1 MIVGSIHV
9 QSSVNNRQQHC
20 ISHCHYSL
28 HQVQITGIFVRTK
41 EKKENNVID
50 RKLSTPHTHSF
61 QLYIFMLPVNV
72 VSSNMSVHLS
82 IFYLWNV
89 KRRNRWEFAT
99 TSVLLKRTYRE
110 MLFELFW
117 DFIIL
122 QKILWS
128 RQLNT
133 MIQLPPIFSDLWQLQ
148 KFSWL
153 KLRGKLFIVWMTLGS
168 KKVTN

>member
-1 MIVGSIHV
+1 M
-9 QSSVNNRQQHC
+9 
-20 ISHCHYSL
+20 
-28 HQVQITGIFVRTK
+28 
-41 EKKENNVID
+41 D

-99 TSVLLKRTYRE
+99 TSVLFLNKHIEET
-110 MLFELFW
+110 MFELFR

-122 QKILWS
+122 QKIL
-128 RQLNT
+128 
-133 MIQLPPIFSDLWQLQ
+133 
-148 KFSWL
+148 
-153 KLRGKLFIVWMTLGS
+153 
-168 KKVTN
+168 

>member
-28 HQVQITGIFVRTK
+28 HQVQITGIYVRRKKRKQCNRQKIIHTTHTFFSNYTYSCYLSMLWVQICLFIFQFSTYGMS
-41 EKKENNVID
+41 KKEID
-50 RKLSTPHTHSF
+50 GN
-61 QLYIFMLPVNV
+61 LPLLFRSLN
-72 VSSNMSVHLS
+72 
-82 IFYLWNV
+82 
-89 KRRNRWEFAT
+89 KRIQET
-99 TSVLLKRTYRE
+99 
-110 MLFELFW
+110 MFELFW